1 MISLESL
8 LVILIIG
15 AIAGWLAGVV
25 MKGGGFGLL
34 GDIVV
39 GIIGAFVGYFVL
51 GKLGISLGVGWIGS
65 IVTAMIGAIIVLAL
79 VRLLRRL

>member
-79 VRLLRRL
+79 VRLLRRI